1 MATQKLKI
9 GILGAAG
16 YTGGELLRLLVFHPN
31 VEEIYAQSRSQAGKP
46 IASIHKDLSFLVDK
60 LFVEN
65 IADKIDVIFL
75 CLPHGESNK
84 YLNNNNLDANIKIID
99 LSNDFRLSQ
108 NNNGFVYGLPELNK
122 QYITQS
128 NKIANPG
135 CFATAIQLSLL
146 PLANNNWIE
155 NDIHISAI
163 TGSTGAGN
171 SLTPTSHFTWRN
183 NNISTYKVFQ
193 HQHLDEIK
201 QSVCQLQ
208 TNFDKS
214 IYFVPYRGN
223 FPRGIIA
230 SMYTKTDKS
239 EEEIFEA
246 FQNYYASH
254 PFVIITKQEIDLKQ
268 VINTNFNY
276 LNIKKIGDSIFIE
289 SVIDNLIK
297 GASGQAVQNMNLI
310 FGFDETLGLKLKPV
324 AY

>member
-1 MATQKLKI
+1 MSTQKLKI

-31 VEEIYAQSRSQAGKP
+31 VVEIYAQSRSQAGKP

-65 IADKIDVIFL
+65 IAHKIDVLFL

-122 QYITQS
+122 QFITQS

-146 PLANNNWIE
+146 PIAHNNWIE

-171 SLTPTSHFTWRN
+171 SLNPTSHFTWRN

-230 SMYTKTDKS
+230 SVYTKTDKS

-246 FQNYYASH
+246 FQQFYASH

-289 SVIDNLIK
+289 SIIDNLIK